1 MIYFLKRKPC
11 VLLKEINFCFPQQR
25 YVLKSEKQGKKL
37 VISYNFMLKDNKSFF
52 SVLSFMALLHVK
64 HIVEKIKRFHGLNDV
79 WSQGVGEG
87 LVICVTLCC
96 EMT

>member
-1 MIYFLKRKPC
+1 
-11 VLLKEINFCFPQQR
+11 
-25 YVLKSEKQGKKL
+25 
-37 VISYNFMLKDNKSFF
+37 MLKDNKSFF

-64 HIVEKIKRFHGLNDV
+64 HIVEKFKRFHGLNDV

-87 LVICVTLCC
+87 LVICVILCC

>member
-1 MIYFLKRKPC
+1 
-11 VLLKEINFCFPQQR
+11 
-25 YVLKSEKQGKKL
+25 
-37 VISYNFMLKDNKSFF
+37 MLKDNKSFF

-64 HIVEKIKRFHGLNDV
+64 HIVEKLKRFHGLNDV
-79 WSQGVGEG
+79 WSQGIGEG

>member
-1 MIYFLKRKPC
+1 
-11 VLLKEINFCFPQQR
+11 
-25 YVLKSEKQGKKL
+25 
-37 VISYNFMLKDNKSFF
+37 MLKDNKSFF

-87 LVICVTLCC
+87 FVICVTL
-96 EMT
+96 

>member
-1 MIYFLKRKPC
+1 
-11 VLLKEINFCFPQQR
+11 LKEINFCFPQQR
-25 YVLKSEKQGKKL
+25 YVLKYEKQGKKF
-37 VISYNFMLKDNKSFF
+37 VISYNFMLKNNKSFF

-79 WSQGVGEG
+79 WSQGIGEG
-87 LVICVTLCC
+87 FVICVILCC

>member
-1 MIYFLKRKPC
+1 MPC
-11 VLLKEINFCFPQQR
+11 VLSKEINFCFPQQR
-25 YVLKSEKQGKKL
+25 YVLKYEKPREKL

>member
-1 MIYFLKRKPC
+1 MILTYFLKRKSC
-11 VLLKEINFCFPQQR
+11 VLSKEINFCFPQQR

-64 HIVEKIKRFHGLNDV
+64 HIVEKLKRFHGLNDV
-79 WSQGVGEG
+79 WSLGIG
-87 LVICVTLCC
+87 
-96 EMT
+96 